1 MKSPIPYYKS
11 EIGGNDM
18 SGIFDKDIFD
28 LNGDSDVDFLKKA
41 LAYDILTEDDE
52 EDSFDSDCDSDFDDD

>member
-1 MKSPIPYYKS
+1 
-11 EIGGNDM
+11 M

>member
-1 MKSPIPYYKS
+1 
-11 EIGGNDM
+11 M

-28 LNGDSDVDFLKKA
+28 LNGDSDVDFLEKA